1 MSNNTAVTQT
11 TNIVPVQGVFA
22 PEPSFA
28 LQYFVGPAGTPFY
41 GPENAVFTNIATI
54 TGTIA
59 TTTLLATQTL
69 PTKDMWIRLPKV
81 LMSRLHAYIPQL
93 LTLPCRV
100 WRFRRAVIGHQ
111 A

>member
-41 GPENAVFTNIATI
+41 GPENSSFTNISFFFYSKI
-54 TGTIA
+54 N
-59 TTTLLATQTL
+59 TQHY
-69 PTKDMWIRLPKV
+69 RLFE
-81 LMSRLHAYIPQL
+81 I
-93 LTLPCRV
+93 
-100 WRFRRAVIGHQ
+100 
-111 A
+111 